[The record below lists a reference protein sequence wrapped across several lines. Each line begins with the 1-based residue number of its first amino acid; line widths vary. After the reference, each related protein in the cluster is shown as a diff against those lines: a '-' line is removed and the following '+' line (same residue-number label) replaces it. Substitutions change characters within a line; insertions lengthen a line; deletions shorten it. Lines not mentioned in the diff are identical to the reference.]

1 MTGHALVIVGA
12 IALLIA
18 AGWAGGPYVLAGVAA
33 FVLFLGLGI
42 TAEPR
47 R

>member
-18 AGWAGGPYVLAGVAA
+18 AGWAGGHYVLAGVAA